1 MPTWQPIAGLEWAG
15 VSESTTKS
23 DDAEAPTQM
32 WDERVYQ
39 VSHSLELLESFRKRF
54 RRDPLDCMRN
64 LLLAVWRKRIWISL
78 KTYLHREYGVGWWEH
93 PAAVRDLEV
102 GRDCLF
108 WATQATWW
116 GWNLGS
122 TPFFWRWPPSCR
134 ELIRDGHPPWFIKE
148 PPQFLQPQR
157 RDPDPEVAKNI
168 AAKLDNVAQKGYIR
182 PGDVKSLTK
191 YFAVPKGEGD
201 IRMVYDATI
210 SGLNDSL
217 WAPTFVL
224 PGTEAVVDQM
234 DEMSWMGDLDMGE
247 QFLNFPLHPDIQCY
261 CGIDVRP
268 YLGRGRIKTL
278 WW

>member
-1 MPTWQPIAGLEWAG
+1 MAICD
-15 VSESTTKS
+15 VSETLLTPQLKGN
-23 DDAEAPTQM
+23 ANTATLP
-32 WDERVYQ
+32 WDERVYR
-39 VSHSLELLESFRKRF
+39 VSHSLELLESYRKRF
-54 RRDPLDCMRN
+54 ARDPLDCMCN
-64 LLLAVWRKRIWISL
+64 LLLAVWKKRIWISL
-78 KTYLHREYGVGWWEH
+78 KTYLRREYGMGWWEH
-93 PAAVRDLEV
+93 TAAVRDLEV

-108 WATQATWW
+108 RATHATWW
-116 GWNLGS
+116 GWSLGS

-134 ELIRDGHPPWFIKE
+134 ELIRDGHPPWFTKE
-148 PPQFLQPQR
+148 PPQFIQPQR

-168 AAKLDNVAQKGYIR
+168 TAKLENVTKKGYIR

-247 QFLNFPLHPDIQCY
+247 QFLNFPLHPDIQ
-261 CGIDVRP
+261 
-268 YLGRGRIKTL
+268 
-278 WW
+278 